1 MKNNSRYTLIKKRT
15 GTSSVPIMARKDI
28 ELTKRQLME
37 VIPFSGKHWINQIA
51 ERMLDLHGKSKTAW
65 YPAMK
70 QLLESGVIEKVKA
83 DRTDDYPNR
92 RYLRIIET
100 TESKRIKDYIASIET
115 TRKEFV
121 KGIRYLKKHSLL
133 TKFTKQYE
141 HNTTFKKTNYVF
153 VNDRPT
159 WKKGEKVPQFN
170 TPEFLKSKLIS
181 SKPLW
186 VDVSFNQKS
195 YTVFN
200 ALLHLIENLYNHSNS
215 LRIGMEL
222 GHFDKMYEK
231 TVNSQYKKSILTI
244 KSSISKL
251 IESFDKDQR
260 GFADNLIQRKFTW
273 FEPLREIFDKS
284 DRLKRD

>member
-1 MKNNSRYTLIKKRT
+1 MKNNSQYTLIKKRT

-37 VIPFSGKHWINQIA
+37 VIPFDSKSWINQIA

-70 QLLESGVIEKVKA
+70 QLLELGVIEKVKP
-83 DRTDDYPNR
+83 DRSDDYPNR
-92 RYLRIIET
+92 RYLRIVET
-100 TESKRIKDYIASIET
+100 TESKRIKDYITSIEI

-141 HNTTFKKTNYVF
+141 HNTTFKKTKYVF
-153 VNDRPT
+153 INDRPT
-159 WKKGEKVPQFN
+159 WKKGEKVSNFN
-170 TPEFLKSKLIS
+170 NPEFLKSKLIS

-186 VDVSFNQKS
+186 VDVAFNPKS

-222 GHFDKMYEK
+222 GHLDKMYEK

-251 IESFDKDQR
+251 IESFDKDTQI
-260 GFADNLIQRKFTW
+260 FISYLIQQKFTW
-273 FEPLREIFDKS
+273 FEPLQEIFDKS

>member
-15 GTSSVPIMARKDI
+15 GTSSVPILARKDI
-28 ELTKRQLME
+28 ELIKRQLME
-37 VIPFSGKHWINQIA
+37 VIPFEGKSWINQIA
-51 ERMLDLHGKSKTAW
+51 ERMLDLHGRSKTAW
-65 YPAMK
+65 YPAMN
-70 QLLESGVIEKVKA
+70 QLIESGRIEKIKA
-83 DRTDDYPNR
+83 DRSDDYPNR
-92 RYLRIIET
+92 RYLRIVESS
-100 TESKRIKDYIASIET
+100 ESKRIKDYIASIET
-115 TRKEFV
+115 TRKEFA

-141 HNTTFKKTNYVF
+141 HNTTFKKTKYVF
-153 VNDRPT
+153 INDRST
-159 WKKGEKVPQFN
+159 WKKGEKVSNFN

-231 TVNSQYKKSILTI
+231 TVNTQYKKSILTI

-260 GFADNLIQRKFTW
+260 GFVDNLIQRKFTW

-284 DRLKRD
+284 DRLKR